1 MRSKNM
7 ARHKSAERPALSE
20 PDLDI
25 SSLIDICFLL
35 LIYFLVSMTI
45 APREQDLGM
54 SLPVPGG
61 GPVARIAPMF
71 IRVDDSGTV
80 FTGTGMEE
88 RVMDANPES
97 RDLPL
102 LSSQLKLYA
111 EAARSSMDTPLVQI
125 LVGNGTTQQRV
136 VDVLNALAAQQ
147 IASVTFTDL
156 LEM

>member
-7 ARHKSAERPALSE
+7 ARHKSSNPSDLSE

-45 APREQDLGM
+45 VPREQDLGM

-61 GPVARIAPMF
+61 SPGTHIAPMF

-80 FTGTGMEE
+80 FTGTGVEE
-88 RVMDANPES
+88 RVMDADPES
-97 RDLPL
+97 RDLPV
-102 LSSQLKLYA
+102 LSSQLQLYA
-111 EAARSSMDTPLVQI
+111 DAARSSMDTPLVQI
-125 LVGNGTTQQRV
+125 LVGNGTSQQRV
-136 VDVLNALAAQQ
+136 VDVLNALAASR
-147 IASVTFTDL
+147 ITAVTFTDL
-156 LEM
+156 VEM